1 MQDTTMTNGSSSPPP
16 AVAMNGQPH
25 GVSAATGFTPE
36 RVQELVAALEDPFDP
51 GEIKWRVT
59 NTCKVGGP
67 KGPRDRGQMLA
78 YADPRAYTDRLN
90 DVFAPSGWTRDY
102 NVQMVQNFE
111 RKERGATE
119 RTIAAK
125 IVVTSKV
132 TIYGLGTHTGL
143 GEEWAENDNAGTAA
157 EAQAFKRAC
166 SCFGLGRYL
175 YDLEGQWVDLDEK
188 KRPLETPRLPDW
200 ARPKLQ
206 RRGGE
211 NSANGK
217 HQTKGQP
224 QTQTGGGAKNG
235 RGGLYRDELLGHVK
249 ALCGTVGFSLSKG
262 VLRAVAKV
270 EDPDKIRDMAKLTA
284 AFEKLQ
290 DMARGVER
298 LRAAMAKA
306 GDQRYAVLCR
316 ELNLA
321 SESIDDIP
329 DRTVLRRLVETLEG
343 ESGSPQTPNGT
354 SNGAAG
360 KGSQRDT
367 ASLSE
372 LRGRLL
378 HEANR
383 VSSATG
389 RPLAT
394 VINQA
399 ANGTFTFADLR
410 TLGAAD
416 IGKVQTALREL
427 QRMAT
432 PA

>member
-1 MQDTTMTNGSSSPPP
+1 MQDTTMTSGLPPLP
-16 AVAMNGQPH
+16 AVSMNGQSP
-25 GVSAATGFTPE
+25 GAGAATAFTAE
-36 RVQELVAALEDPFDP
+36 RVQELVVALEDPFDP
-51 GEIKWRVT
+51 SEIKWRVT

-90 DVFAPSGWTRDY
+90 DLFTTLGWTRDY
-102 NVQMVQNFE
+102 NVQAVQNFE

-119 RTIAAK
+119 RTITAK
-125 IVVTSKV
+125 IVVTCRV
-132 TIYGLGTHTGL
+132 TIYGFGTHTGL
-143 GEEWAENDNAGTAA
+143 GEEWADNNNAGTAA
-157 EAQAFKRAC
+157 EAQGFKRAC

-188 KRPLETPRLPDW
+188 KRPLETPRLPDG
-200 ARPKLQ
+200 ALPKPQ
-206 RRGGE
+206 QRGGR

-217 HQTKGQP
+217 HKANGQ
-224 QTQTGGGAKNG
+224 QQTGTNGSGRNG
-235 RGGLYRDELLGHVK
+235 RGGLYRDELLGQVK
-249 ALCGTVGFSLSKG
+249 ALCGTVGFSLSRG

-270 EDPDKIRDMAKLTA
+270 EDPGKIRDMAKLTA

-298 LRAAMAKA
+298 LRAAVMKA
-306 GDQRYAVLCR
+306 GDQRYSAVCG

-329 DRTVLRRLVETLEG
+329 DRAVLRRLLETLEG
-343 ESGSPQTPNGT
+343 EGSRTQSSNGT
-354 SNGAAG
+354 SNGAVGNGTQNGA
-360 KGSQRDT
+360 

-383 VSSATG
+383 VSGATI
-389 RPLAT
+389 RPLAD
-394 VINQA
+394 VINRA
-399 ANGTFTFADLR
+399 ANGTFNFANLK
-410 TLGAAD
+410 TL
-416 IGKVQTALREL
+416 
-427 QRMAT
+427 
-432 PA
+432 

>member
-1 MQDTTMTNGSSSPPP
+1 MQDTTMTNGSPPLP
-16 AVAMNGQPH
+16 AGAMNGQAL
-25 GVSAATGFTPE
+25 GAGAATAFTSE
-36 RVQELVAALEDPFDP
+36 RIQELVAALKDPFNP
-51 GEIKWRVT
+51 SEIKWRVT

-90 DVFAPSGWTRDY
+90 DLFTPLGWTRDY
-102 NVQMVQNFE
+102 NVQTVQNFE
-111 RKERGATE
+111 RKERGAAE
-119 RTIAAK
+119 RTITAK
-125 IVVTSKV
+125 IVVTCRV
-132 TIYGLGTHTGL
+132 TIYSFGTHTGL
-143 GEEWAENDNAGTAA
+143 GEEWADNDNAGTAA
-157 EAQAFKRAC
+157 EAQGFKRAC

-200 ARPKLQ
+200 ALPKRQ
-206 RRGGE
+206 QRGGRT
-211 NSANGK
+211 SANGK
-217 HQTKGQP
+217 HQANGQ
-224 QTQTGGGAKNG
+224 QQTGTNGAARNG
-235 RGGLYRDELLGHVK
+235 RGGLYRDELLGQVR

-262 VLRAVAKV
+262 LLIAVAKV
-270 EDPDKIRDMAKLTA
+270 EDPGKIRDMAKLTA

-290 DMARGVER
+290 DMARGIER
-298 LRAAMAKA
+298 LRAAVAKA
-306 GDQRYAVLCR
+306 GDQRYSAVCR

-343 ESGSPQTPNGT
+343 ESRLTQSSNGT

-360 KGSQRDT
+360 NGNQSGA

-383 VSSATG
+383 VSSAT
-389 RPLAT
+389 RRSLAD
-394 VINQA
+394 VINEA
-399 ANGTFTFADLR
+399 AKETFNFATLK
-410 TLGAAD
+410 TLGDAD
-416 IGKVQTALREL
+416 IAKVRAALTEL
-427 QRMAT
+427 ERIA
-432 PA
+432 AGA

>member
-1 MQDTTMTNGSSSPPP
+1 
-16 AVAMNGQPH
+16 
-25 GVSAATGFTPE
+25 
-36 RVQELVAALEDPFDP
+36 
-51 GEIKWRVT
+51 
-59 NTCKVGGP
+59 
-67 KGPRDRGQMLA
+67 
-78 YADPRAYTDRLN
+78 
-90 DVFAPSGWTRDY
+90 
-102 NVQMVQNFE
+102 
-111 RKERGATE
+111 
-119 RTIAAK
+119 
-125 IVVTSKV
+125 
-132 TIYGLGTHTGL
+132 LGTHTGL

-211 NSANGK
+211 HSANGK
-217 HQTKGQP
+217 HQANGQP
-224 QTQTGGGAKNG
+224 QTQTGGGAKNS
-235 RGGLYRDELLGHVK
+235 RGGLYREELLGQVK

-290 DMARGVER
+290 DMGRGVER
-298 LRAAMAKA
+298 LRAVVAKA
-306 GDQRYAVLCR
+306 GDQRYSALCR

-329 DRTVLRRLVETLEG
+329 DRTVLRRLVETLES
-343 ESGSPQTPNGT
+343 ESGSTQTLNGT
-354 SNGAAG
+354 ATGAAG
-360 KGSQRDT
+360 NGSQRDT
-367 ASLSE
+367 TSLSE

-378 HEANR
+378 REANR
-383 VSSATG
+383 VSGTTG
-389 RPLAT
+389 RPLAA

-399 ANGTFTFADLR
+399 ANGTFTFGNLR
-410 TLGAAD
+410 TLGATD
-416 IGKVQTALREL
+416 IGKVQTALTEL

>member
-1 MQDTTMTNGSSSPPP
+1 MQDTMMTNGSPPLP
-16 AVAMNGQPH
+16 A
-25 GVSAATGFTPE
+25 
-36 RVQELVAALEDPFDP
+36 VAALEDPFDLS
-51 GEIKWRVT
+51 EIKWRVT
-59 NTCKVGGP
+59 NTCRVGGP

-102 NVQMVQNFE
+102 NVQMGQNFE

-119 RTIAAK
+119 RTITAK
-125 IVVTSKV
+125 IVVTCKV

-188 KRPLETPRLPDW
+188 KRPLETPKLPDW
-200 ARPKLQ
+200 ARPKRQ
-206 RRGGE
+206 ENRGR
-211 NSANGK
+211 NSPNGK
-217 HQTKGQP
+217 HYANGQ
-224 QTQTGGGAKNG
+224 QQTGTNGAVRNG
-235 RGGLYRDELLGHVK
+235 RGGLYRDELLGQVR
-249 ALCGTVGFSLSKG
+249 ALCGTVGFNLSKG
-262 VLRAVAKV
+262 VLQAVAKV

-284 AFEKLQ
+284 VFEKLQ

-298 LRAAMAKA
+298 LRAAVTKA
-306 GDQRYAVLCR
+306 GDQRYSALCC

-329 DRTVLRRLVETLEG
+329 DRTVLRRLLETLEG
-343 ESGSPQTPNGT
+343 EGSRTQSSNGP

-360 KGSQRDT
+360 NAAQGGAAT
-367 ASLSE
+367 LSE

-383 VSSATG
+383 VSGATR
-389 RPLAT
+389 RPLAD

-399 ANGTFTFADLR
+399 AKGTFNFANLKN
-410 TLGAAD
+410 LGEAD
-416 IGKVQTALREL
+416 IGKLQAALTEL
-427 QRMAT
+427 QRMA
-432 PA
+432 AAA

>member
-16 AVAMNGQPH
+16 AVAMNGQSH
-25 GVSAATGFTPE
+25 GVSAATAFTPE

-51 GEIKWRVT
+51 SEIKWRVT

-90 DVFAPSGWTRDY
+90 DLFAPSGWTRDY

-119 RTIAAK
+119 RTITAK

-206 RRGGE
+206 RRGSE

-217 HQTKGQP
+217 HQANGQP

-298 LRAAMAKA
+298 LRAAVAKA
-306 GDQRYAVLCR
+306 GDQRYSALCR

-343 ESGSPQTPNGT
+343 GSTQTPNGT

-360 KGSQRDT
+360 NGSQRDT
-367 ASLSE
+367 AGLSE

-378 HEANR
+378 REANR
-383 VSSATG
+383 VSGATG
-389 RPLAT
+389 RSLAV

-399 ANGTFTFADLR
+399 ANGTFTFANLR

-416 IGKVQTALREL
+416 IGKVQTALTEL
-427 QRMAT
+427 ERIAT